1 VSQFLDKGV
10 IMSKKTS
17 IKKAIESIS
26 SGDARGLRKHIN
38 EALVEKVKK
47 ALDNREKQLAKN
59 LIQDLE
65 K

>member
-1 VSQFLDKGV
+1 
-10 IMSKKTS
+10 MSKKTS